1 MPAPSNFYAINSS
14 IYELNITA
22 QMFVKFQ
29 DVLTYRYLCKES
41 GCSSAHVLPLST
53 LRVSRRIPAG
63 LHTAGDPDWWGG

>member
-29 DVLTYRYLCKES
+29 DLLTYRYLCKES
-41 GCSSAHVLPLST
+41 GCSSVHVLSNLEVSW
-53 LRVSRRIPAG
+53 RVQAG
-63 LHTAGDPDWWGG
+63 LHAARD